1 MGEEA
6 KIERKLTRWAKD
18 NGCLTYKFSSPANR
32 GVPDRI
38 FILPGGKVLFM
49 ELKAPGEEPTALQM
63 KHLKETQEQGGLA
76 TWADNLEQAKMLIT
90 KATKNETIENLL

>member
-6 KIERKLTRWAKD
+6 KIERKLARWAKD

-38 FILPGGKVLFM
+38 FILPGGRVLFM
-49 ELKAPGEEPTALQM
+49 ELKAPGERPTALQK
-63 KHLKETQEQGGLA
+63 KHLEEIRNKGGFA
-76 TWADNLEQAKMLIT
+76 TWADNLEEAKLFISLMKKDEKI
-90 KATKNETIENLL
+90 KNLL